1 MSLIFYKVLHIAGF
15 IGVFMAL
22 GGAIFHT
29 ISGGTRESG
38 WRKGAAW
45 LHGIGMLFVLVA
57 GFGMLARLGIHWPW
71 PGWIWA
77 KVVIWFFLGA
87 ALTLAYKKPGLAK
100 VLWYGLPL
108 VGVLAA
114 YLALYKPF

>member
-1 MSLIFYKVLHIAGF
+1 MSLIFYKVLHIAG
-15 IGVFMAL
+15 ILGIFMAL
-22 GGAIFHT
+22 GGVTFHIT
-29 ISGGTRESG
+29 SGGSRETA
-38 WRKGAAW
+38 WRKGAAI
-45 LHGIGMLFVLVA
+45 LHGIGMTLVLVA

-77 KVVIWFFLGA
+77 KVILWLLLGGALTVPYRKPEWNRGLFFL
-87 ALTLAYKKPGLAK
+87 
-100 VLWYGLPL
+100 LPL